1 MEALSQRIN
10 NLSESAT
17 IAMSQKSREL
27 KAEGHDVINMSVGEP
42 DFDTPDH
49 IKEAAISAIQSNY
62 SHYSPVPG
70 YPDLIA
76 AIVDKFKRENNISFT
91 DKQILVSS
99 GAKHSLANVFL
110 ALVDKGDEVI
120 IPAPYWVSYIEQVK
134 LAEGKNVIIETDI
147 DAEFKISPEQLE
159 SEISPKTRVL
169 LLNSPSNPTGS
180 VYSKDELKALA
191 EVLAKNDHVYVI
203 ADEIYEHINYAGKHE
218 SIAQF
223 EEIKDRVVLINGV
236 SKGFAMTGWRIG
248 YLAAPEWLA
257 KACIK
262 LQGQMTSGASSIAQ
276 RASVAALTSDMTPTY
291 QMKEAF
297 QKRRDMVLG
306 LLNEIDGIKTNVP
319 DGAFYVF
326 PDVSHYFGKSNG
338 AETIQNSMDFCL
350 YILNQAHVATVPGM
364 AFGAPNNVR
373 ISYATSE
380 ANIREAMGRIKN
392 ALTKLQ

>member
-49 IKEAAISAIQSNY
+49 IKEAAISAIQNNY

-70 YPDLIA
+70 YPDLIT
-76 AIVDKFKRENNISFT
+76 AIVDKFKRENKVSFT
-91 DKQILVSS
+91 SKQILVSS
-99 GAKHSLANVFL
+99 GAKHSLANVFM
-110 ALVDKGDEVI
+110 ALVDAGDEVI

-147 DAEFKISPEQLE
+147 SSEFKISPEQLE
-159 SEISPKTRVL
+159 SAITPKTKAL

-180 VYSKDELKALA
+180 VYTKDELKALA
-191 EVLAKNDHVYVI
+191 DVLAKNDHVYVV

-223 EEIKDRVVLINGV
+223 EEIKDRVVVINGV

-276 RASVAALTSDMTPTY
+276 RASVAALNSDMTPTY
-291 QMKEAF
+291 QMKDAF
-297 QKRRDMVLG
+297 QKRRDLVLT
-306 LLNEIDGIKTNVP
+306 LLNDMEGIKTTVP

-326 PDVSHYFGKSNG
+326 PDVSHYFDKSNG
-338 AETIQNSMDFCL
+338 TETIHNSMDFCL

-392 ALTKLQ
+392 ALAKLQ